1 MNTFYYTS
9 EVDGNYCLRLLMINM
24 AKKRR
29 TEIKG
34 YLGLIR
40 AIEMEDGSGH
50 NYNIKMLV
58 DGKTIS
64 VFVKVSL
71 TDI

>member
-1 MNTFYYTS
+1 
-9 EVDGNYCLRLLMINM
+9 MINM

-34 YLGLIR
+34 HSGLIR